1 MKIKIDLALNPNV
14 ILLVIDSFRAD
25 KFFNS
30 TTSKKPNIEN
40 LIKNGTYFNQA
51 ISSADATI
59 LSWSGL
65 YTGRHPF
72 KTGIR
77 SSRFNKLDEQVTT
90 MFDVFQKSGYSF
102 FSFIPTFSETIG
114 LFPNFE
120 NENNLYDFTERLNTG
135 LGQKILKI
143 FSSLPSKDPWFLNIH
158 LMDLHFPLVVPD
170 SFKSERFGFSKYE
183 QIISSI
189 DNWIGELIKKIDFE
203 NTILIVTADHGSYIK
218 KIKKNSE
225 IIDYEDD
232 GENEILKKKIV
243 AHTPKFLK
251 PVKDKIFFSR
261 EKKNIGKN
269 IDAISKY
276 DLKPHE
282 KRALLSGNFSIE
294 HDLYDEKLCVPLLFI
309 GKNIGKNI
317 IFTKQVRLIDVLP
330 SLCYL
335 SKLDFDY
342 TSIDG
347 QNLFPIKS
355 ENIFEELPAYIES
368 NPMIDMKS
376 DDVIGIRTSKFKYFR
391 DKDVKTKRVH
401 LFNLQTD
408 PNEEDNIAQ
417 SHNSIVTEME
427 GILESLLKTNRKIT
441 INENE
446 LSSSEIEN
454 ELKKMG
460 YI

>member
-1 MKIKIDLALNPNV
+1 M
-14 ILLVIDSFRAD
+14 
-25 KFFNS
+25 
-30 TTSKKPNIEN
+30 
-40 LIKNGTYFNQA
+40 
-51 ISSADATI
+51 
-59 LSWSGL
+59 
-65 YTGRHPF
+65 
-72 KTGIR
+72 
-77 SSRFNKLDEQVTT
+77 
-90 MFDVFQKSGYSF
+90 
-102 FSFIPTFSETIG
+102 
-114 LFPNFE
+114 
-120 NENNLYDFTERLNTG
+120 
-135 LGQKILKI
+135 
-143 FSSLPSKDPWFLNIH
+143 
-158 LMDLHFPLVVPD
+158 
-170 SFKSERFGFSKYE
+170 
-183 QIISSI
+183 
-189 DNWIGELIKKIDFE
+189 
-203 NTILIVTADHGSYIK
+203 
-218 KIKKNSE
+218 
-225 IIDYEDD
+225 
-232 GENEILKKKIV
+232 
-243 AHTPKFLK
+243 
-251 PVKDKIFFSR
+251 
-261 EKKNIGKN
+261 
-269 IDAISKY
+269 
-276 DLKPHE
+276 
-282 KRALLSGNFSIE
+282 
-294 HDLYDEKLCVPLLFI
+294 FI